1 MTRRRPLL
9 LLAAL
14 LLAAPL
20 EAAASPADRLPLLGE
35 GRVAAV
41 IDGDTLELEDGRVI
55 RLAGI
60 EAAKPPPGREA
71 ERRWPLAEAAT
82 AALKG
87 LAAGRTVRLHGPDG
101 TLPDRHGRLPAHAVG
116 ADGRWWQGELLAA
129 GHARVRTLADGR
141 DLAAEMLALETAA
154 RDRGLGLW
162 KSRVYAVRPA
172 DPQRLRRDI
181 DSFQIIEGRVLRA
194 EKRNGT
200 VYLDFGE
207 DWRSDVTARI
217 GRDALRAFAKAR
229 FDPLGLPAETIRV
242 RGWISEHYG
251 PTIEITHPE
260 QIERLGQRPPSPTAD
275 ESAGKDED

>member
-14 LLAAPL
+14 LLAA
-20 EAAASPADRLPLLGE
+20 ASPAERLPPLGE

-41 IDGDTLELEDGRVI
+41 IDGDTLELADGRRV

-82 AALKG
+82 AALTG
-87 LAAGRTVRLHGPDG
+87 LAAGRPVRLHGPDG

-141 DLAAEMLALETAA
+141 ELAAEMLALEAAA

-162 KSRVYAVRPA
+162 RTRAYAVRPA
-172 DPQRLRRDI
+172 DPQRLRRDV
-181 DSFQIIEGRVLRA
+181 DSFQIVEGRVLRA
-194 EKRNGT
+194 EKRGGT

-217 GRDALRAFAKAR
+217 DRDALRAFARDR
-229 FDPLGLPAETIRV
+229 FDPLALQAETIRV
-242 RGWISEHYG
+242 RGWIGDHYG
-251 PTIEITHPE
+251 PTIEVTHPE
-260 QIERLGQRPPSPTAD
+260 QIERLGRRPPAPEPSAHAD
-275 ESAGKDED
+275 TEEE